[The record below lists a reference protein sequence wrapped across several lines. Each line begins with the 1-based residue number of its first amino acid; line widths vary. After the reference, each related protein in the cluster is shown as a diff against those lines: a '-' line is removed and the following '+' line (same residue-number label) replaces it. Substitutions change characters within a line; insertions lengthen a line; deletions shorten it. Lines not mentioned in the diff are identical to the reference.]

1 MSKRPGFPEQGSGFH
16 SWISCAKRPGVPG
29 QAVVFM
35 VKYTIDKRFSPFFKE
50 RGQDRL
56 AKLLGYAGIEANPN
70 VWFGSRL
77 LTVLLFGIVG
87 VLIPFS
93 LFPYLDLKD
102 LGLLADPT
110 FTVRLVVSFAFGIAF
125 SLAASLLIYMH
136 LYYLISERAQRVDA
150 ILPDFLLI
158 VSANLRSGMTPYAA
172 FQSSARPEFGP
183 LQTEIIFVSSLSMGN
198 ESFSEALKELTA
210 TIDSSILRRVVV
222 FFENGL
228 KAGGKLAYL
237 LETSAD
243 EIRETEEMKR
253 QMMVNAKT
261 YAVFVAFI
269 LILGLPLLLAI
280 STQFLT
286 VFSKVQGS
294 LGGGSTGAGGIAM
307 AGLPAPKMNINV
319 KFIDQL
325 SYVLII
331 GNSIF
336 TAILVGIISRGKVL
350 FGLKYAPPLAFAAL
364 FFFFIFKTVI
374 GGFLAALA

>member
-1 MSKRPGFPEQGSGFH
+1 
-16 SWISCAKRPGVPG
+16 
-29 QAVVFM
+29 VVRM
-35 VKYTIDKRFSPFFKE
+35 AKYTIDKRFSPFFKE
-50 RGQDRL
+50 RNTDRL
-56 AKLLGYAGIEANPN
+56 TKLLGYAGIEANPN
-70 VWFGSRL
+70 IWFGSRL

-87 VLIPFS
+87 LLIPFS
-93 LFPYLDLKD
+93 LFPYLDLKEF
-102 LGLLADPT
+102 GLLADPT
-110 FTVRLVVSFAFGIAF
+110 FTMRLLVSFAFGLGFA
-125 SLAASLLIYMH
+125 LAVALFIYMH
-136 LYYLISERAQRVDA
+136 LYYLINERAQRVDA

-172 FQSSARPEFGP
+172 FQASARPEFGP
-183 LQTEIIFVSSLSMGN
+183 LQTEIIYVSSLSMGN
-198 ESFSEALKELTA
+198 VSFSEALRELTA

-253 QMMVNAKT
+253 QMMINAKT

-269 LILGLPLLLAI
+269 LVLGLPLLLAI
-280 STQFLT
+280 STQFMT

-294 LGGGSTGAGGIAM
+294 IGGGAGSGAQM

-319 KFIDQL
+319 KFVDQL
-325 SYVLII
+325 AYILII

-336 TAILVGIISRGKVL
+336 TGILVGIISRGKIL
-350 FGLKYAPPLAFAAL
+350 FGLKYSPPLAFASI
-364 FFFFIFKTVI
+364 FFFFIFKTLI
-374 GGFLAALA
+374 GGFLSALA

>member
-1 MSKRPGFPEQGSGFH
+1 
-16 SWISCAKRPGVPG
+16 
-29 QAVVFM
+29 M
-35 VKYTIDKRFSPFFKE
+35 VKYTIDRRFSTFVKE
-50 RGQDRL
+50 RNTDRL
-56 AKLLGYAGIEANPN
+56 AKLLGYAGIETNPN
-70 VWFGSRL
+70 IWFGSRL

-102 LGLLADPT
+102 FGLLADPT
-110 FTVRLVVSFAFGIAF
+110 FTTRLIVSFAFGLAF
-125 SLAASLLIYMH
+125 ALAVALLMYMH
-136 LYYLISERAQRVDA
+136 LYYLINERASRVDA

-183 LQTEIIFVSSLSMGN
+183 LQSEIIYVSSLSMGN
-198 ESFSEALKELTA
+198 ESFSDALQELTT
-210 TIDSSILRRVVV
+210 TIDSAILRRVVV

-253 QMMVNAKT
+253 QMMINAKT

-269 LILGLPLLLAI
+269 LVLGLPLLLAI
-280 STQFLT
+280 STQFMT
-286 VFSKVQGS
+286 VFAKVQGS
-294 LGGGSTGAGGIAM
+294 LGAGSAAVTTQVGS
-307 AGLPAPKMNINV
+307 LPTPKMNIDV

-325 SYVLII
+325 AFILII

-336 TAILVGIISRGKVL
+336 TSILVGIISRGKIL
-350 FGLKYAPPLAFAAL
+350 FGLKYSPPLAFASL
-364 FFFFIFKTVI
+364 FFYFIFKTLI
-374 GGFLAALA
+374 GGFLSALA

>member
-1 MSKRPGFPEQGSGFH
+1 
-16 SWISCAKRPGVPG
+16 
-29 QAVVFM
+29 M
-35 VKYTIDKRFSPFFKE
+35 VKYTIEKRFSPFFKE

-56 AKLLGYAGIEANPN
+56 AKLLGYAGIDTSPN
-70 VWFGSRL
+70 IWFGSRI
-77 LTVLLFGIVG
+77 LTILLFGIVG

-102 LGLLADPT
+102 FGMLADPT
-110 FTVRLVVSFAFGIAF
+110 FTTRLLVSFAFGIAF
-125 SLAASLLIYMH
+125 SLTAALLLYMH
-136 LYYLISERAQRVDA
+136 LYYLINERAQRVDV

-183 LQTEIIFVSSLSMGN
+183 LQTEIVYVSSISMGN
-198 ESFSEALKELTA
+198 ESFSEALKELTT

-228 KAGGKLAYL
+228 KSGGKLAYM
-237 LETSAD
+237 LETSAE

-253 QMMVNAKT
+253 QMMINAKT

-280 STQFLT
+280 STQFMT

-294 LGGGSTGAGGIAM
+294 IGVGASV
-307 AGLPAPKMNINV
+307 AGLPAPKMNIDV

-336 TAILVGIISRGKVL
+336 TAILVGIISRGKIL

-364 FFFFIFKTVI
+364 FFFFICKTLI
-374 GGFLAALA
+374 GGFLSALS

>member
-1 MSKRPGFPEQGSGFH
+1 
-16 SWISCAKRPGVPG
+16 
-29 QAVVFM
+29 M
-35 VKYTIDKRFSPFFKE
+35 VKYTIEKRFSPFFRE

-56 AKLLGYAGIEANPN
+56 GKLLGYAGIEANSN

-93 LFPYLDLKD
+93 LFPYLDLKEF
-102 LGLLADPT
+102 GLLGDPSLA
-110 FTVRLVVSFAFGIAF
+110 VRLAVSFAFGLAF

-136 LYYLISERAQRVDA
+136 LYYLINERSQRVDA
-150 ILPDFLLI
+150 ILPDFLLM

-183 LQTEIIFVSSLSMGN
+183 LQTEIIYVSSISMGN

-237 LETSAD
+237 LETSAE

-253 QMMVNAKT
+253 QMMINAKT

-269 LILGLPLLLAI
+269 LVLGLPLLLAI

-294 LGGGSTGAGGIAM
+294 LGGSAATGI
-307 AGLPAPKMNINV
+307 AGLPAPKLNINV

-364 FFFFIFKTVI
+364 FFFFIFKTLI
-374 GGFLAALA
+374 GGFLSALA

>member
-1 MSKRPGFPEQGSGFH
+1 M
-16 SWISCAKRPGVPG
+16 A
-29 QAVVFM
+29 
-35 VKYTIDKRFSPFFKE
+35 KYTIDKRFSPFFKE
-50 RGQDRL
+50 RGRDRL
-56 AKLLGYAGIEANPN
+56 GRLLGFAGIEANPN
-70 VWFGSRL
+70 VWLGSRL

-93 LFPYLDLKD
+93 IFPYLNLQDF
-102 LGLLADPT
+102 GLLADPT
-110 FTVRLVVSFAFGIAF
+110 FGVRMLVSVAFGLAF
-125 SLAASLLIYMH
+125 SLAVSLLIYMH
-136 LYYLISERAQRVDA
+136 LYYLINERASRVDA

-158 VSANLRSGMTPYAA
+158 VSANLRSGMTPDAA
-172 FQSSARPEFGP
+172 FQASARPEFGP
-183 LQTEIIFVSSLSMGN
+183 LQTEIIYVSSLSMGN
-198 ESFSEALKELTA
+198 MSFSEALKELTA
-210 TIDSSILRRVVV
+210 TIDSAILRRVVV

-237 LETSAD
+237 LETSAE

-294 LGGGSTGAGGIAM
+294 LGGGQASGVAL
-307 AGLPAPKMNINV
+307 AGLPAPKMNIDV

-325 SYVLII
+325 AYVLII

-336 TAILVGIISRGKVL
+336 TAVLVGIISRGKIL
-350 FGLKYAPPLAFAAL
+350 FGLKYAPPLAIASL
-364 FFFFIFKTVI
+364 FFFFIFKTLI
-374 GGFLAALA
+374 GGFLSALS

>member
-1 MSKRPGFPEQGSGFH
+1 
-16 SWISCAKRPGVPG
+16 
-29 QAVVFM
+29 M
-35 VKYTIDKRFSPFFKE
+35 VKYTIEKRFSPFIKE
-50 RGQDRL
+50 RNTDRL
-56 AKLLGYAGIEANPN
+56 TKLLGFAGIETNPN
-70 VWFGSRL
+70 IWFGSRL

-87 VLIPFS
+87 LLIPMS
-93 LFPYLDLKD
+93 IFPYLDLKD
-102 LGLLADPT
+102 FGLLADPS
-110 FTVRLVVSFAFGIAF
+110 FTVRLMVSFAFGIAF
-125 SLAASLLIYMH
+125 ALAVALLIYMH
-136 LYYLISERAQRVDA
+136 LYYLINERAQRVDA
-150 ILPDFLLI
+150 ILPDFLLM

-183 LQTEIIFVSSLSMGN
+183 LQAEIIYVSSLSMGN

-210 TIDSSILRRVVV
+210 TIDSAILRRVVI

-253 QMMVNAKT
+253 QMMINAKT

-269 LILGLPLLLAI
+269 LVLGLPLLLAI

-294 LGGGSTGAGGIAM
+294 LGGGGGGMTTQVGSI
-307 AGLPAPKMNINV
+307 PTPKMNINV

-325 SYVLII
+325 AFVIII

-336 TAILVGIISRGKVL
+336 TSILVGIISRGKIL
-350 FGLKYAPPLAFAAL
+350 FGLKYSPPLAFASL
-364 FFFFIFKTVI
+364 FFFFIFKTLI
-374 GGFLAALA
+374 GGFLSALA

>member
-1 MSKRPGFPEQGSGFH
+1 
-16 SWISCAKRPGVPG
+16 
-29 QAVVFM
+29 M

-50 RGQDRL
+50 RGKDRL
-56 AKLLGYAGIEANPN
+56 GKLLGYAGIESNPN

-77 LTVLLFGIVG
+77 LTVLLFGMVG

-102 LGLLADPT
+102 FGLLADT
-110 FTVRLVVSFAFGIAF
+110 SFTMRLFVSFAFGLAF

-136 LYYLISERAQRVDA
+136 LYYLINERAQRVDA
-150 ILPDFLLI
+150 ILPDFLLM

-183 LQTEIIFVSSLSMGN
+183 LQTEIIYVSSISMGN

-210 TIDSSILRRVVV
+210 TIDSTILRRVVV

-237 LETSAD
+237 LETSAE

-253 QMMVNAKT
+253 QMMINAKT

-269 LILGLPLLLAI
+269 LVLGLPLLLAI
-280 STQFLT
+280 STQFIT

-294 LGGGSTGAGGIAM
+294 LGGGSAGAGASM
-307 AGLPAPKMNINV
+307 AGLPAPKMNIDV

-325 SYVLII
+325 SYILII

-374 GGFLAALA
+374 GGFLSALA

>member
-1 MSKRPGFPEQGSGFH
+1 
-16 SWISCAKRPGVPG
+16 
-29 QAVVFM
+29 M
-35 VKYTIDKRFSPFFKE
+35 VKYMIDKRFSSFLKE
-50 RGQDRL
+50 RGHGRL

-77 LTVLLFGIVG
+77 LTVILFGIVG
-87 VLIPFS
+87 MLIPLA
-93 LFPYLDLKD
+93 LFPYLDLKEF
-102 LGLLADPT
+102 GLLADSS
-110 FTVRLVVSFAFGIAF
+110 FTMRMLVSLAFGFIFSFAV
-125 SLAASLLIYMH
+125 SLLTYMH
-136 LYYLISERAQRVDA
+136 LYYLINERAQRVDA

-158 VSANLRSGMTPYAA
+158 ISANLRSGMTPYAA

-183 LQTEIIFVSSLSMGN
+183 LQTEIIYVSSLSMGN
-198 ESFSEALKELTA
+198 ESFSDALNELTA

-294 LGGGSTGAGGIAM
+294 LSGGSAVTTQVGN
-307 AGLPAPKMNINV
+307 LPTPKMNIDV

-374 GGFLAALA
+374 GGFLSALA

>member
-1 MSKRPGFPEQGSGFH
+1 
-16 SWISCAKRPGVPG
+16 
-29 QAVVFM
+29 M
-35 VKYTIDKRFSPFFKE
+35 VKYTIEKRFSPFFKE
-50 RGQDRL
+50 RGKDKL
-56 AKLLGYAGIEANPN
+56 GKLLGFAGIDANPN

-93 LFPYLDLKD
+93 LFPYFDLKD
-102 LGLLADPT
+102 FGLLADT
-110 FTVRLVVSFAFGIAF
+110 SFTMRLIVSFAFGLAF

-136 LYYLISERAQRVDA
+136 LYYLINERAQRVDA
-150 ILPDFLLI
+150 ILPDFLLM

-183 LQTEIIFVSSLSMGN
+183 LQTEIIYVSSLSMGN

-210 TIDSSILRRVVV
+210 TIDSGILRRVVV

-237 LETSAD
+237 LETSAE

-253 QMMVNAKT
+253 QMMINAKT

-269 LILGLPLLLAI
+269 LVLGLPLLLAI

-294 LGGGSTGAGGIAM
+294 LGGGGGGGVQM

-364 FFFFIFKTVI
+364 FFFFIFKTLI
-374 GGFLAALA
+374 GGFLSALA

>member
-1 MSKRPGFPEQGSGFH
+1 
-16 SWISCAKRPGVPG
+16 
-29 QAVVFM
+29 M
-35 VKYTIDKRFSPFFKE
+35 VKYTIEKRFSSFLKE
-50 RGQDRL
+50 RRHDWLG
-56 AKLLGYAGIEANPN
+56 KLLGYAGIDTNPN

-87 VLIPFS
+87 MLIPFS
-93 LFPYLDLKD
+93 IFPYLNLADF
-102 LGLLADPT
+102 GLLADPSFIT
-110 FTVRLVVSFAFGIAF
+110 RLLVSFAFGLAF
-125 SLAASLLIYMH
+125 SFSVALLIYMH
-136 LYYLISERAQRVDA
+136 LYYLINERAQRVDA

-158 VSANLRSGMTPYAA
+158 ISANLRSGMTPYAA

-183 LQTEIIFVSSLSMGN
+183 LQTEIIYVSSLSMGN
-198 ESFSEALKELTA
+198 ESFSESLKEITA

-294 LGGGSTGAGGIAM
+294 LSGGSSM
-307 AGLPAPKMNINV
+307 ATQIGSLPTPKMNIDV

-325 SYVLII
+325 SYILII

-374 GGFLAALA
+374 GGFLSALA

>member
-1 MSKRPGFPEQGSGFH
+1 
-16 SWISCAKRPGVPG
+16 
-29 QAVVFM
+29 M
-35 VKYTIDKRFSPFFKE
+35 VKYTIDRRFSKFVKE
-50 RGQDRL
+50 RNTDRL
-56 AKLLGYAGIEANPN
+56 AKLLGYAGIETNPN
-70 VWFGSRL
+70 IWFGSRL

-102 LGLLADPT
+102 FGLLADPSFGT
-110 FTVRLVVSFAFGIAF
+110 RLIVSFAFGIAF
-125 SLAASLLIYMH
+125 SLAVALLSYMH
-136 LYYLISERAQRVDA
+136 LYYLINERASRVDA

-183 LQTEIIFVSSLSMGN
+183 LQAEIIYVSSLSMGN
-198 ESFSEALKELTA
+198 ESFSSALQELTN
-210 TIDSSILRRVVV
+210 TIDSAILRRVVV

-253 QMMVNAKT
+253 QMMINAKT

-269 LILGLPLLLAI
+269 LVLGLPLLLAI
-280 STQFLT
+280 STQFMT

-294 LGGGSTGAGGIAM
+294 LGGGAATSVTSQIGSI
-307 AGLPAPKMNINV
+307 PQPKMNIDV

-325 SYVLII
+325 AFILII

-336 TAILVGIISRGKVL
+336 TSILVGIISRGKIL
-350 FGLKYAPPLAFAAL
+350 FGLKYSPPLAFASL
-364 FFFFIFKTVI
+364 FFYFIFKTLI
-374 GGFLAALA
+374 GGFLSALA

>member
-1 MSKRPGFPEQGSGFH
+1 
-16 SWISCAKRPGVPG
+16 
-29 QAVVFM
+29 M
-35 VKYTIDKRFSPFFKE
+35 VKYTIEKRFSPFFRE

-56 AKLLGYAGIEANPN
+56 AKLLGFAGIEANPN

-93 LFPYLDLKD
+93 LFPYLDLKEF
-102 LGLLADPT
+102 GMLADPSLT
-110 FTVRLVVSFAFGIAF
+110 MRVLVSFAFGLAF
-125 SLAASLLIYMH
+125 SLAAALLIYMH
-136 LYYLISERAQRVDA
+136 LYYLINERAQRVDA
-150 ILPDFLLI
+150 ILPDFLLM

-183 LQTEIIFVSSLSMGN
+183 LQTEIIYVSSLSMGN

-210 TIDSSILRRVVV
+210 TIDSAILRRVVV

-237 LETSAD
+237 LETSAE

-253 QMMVNAKT
+253 QMMINAKT

-269 LILGLPLLLAI
+269 LVLGLPLLLAI

-294 LGGGSTGAGGIAM
+294 LGGGAGSGGGMSM

-336 TAILVGIISRGKVL
+336 TAVLVGIISRGKVL

-364 FFFFIFKTVI
+364 FFFFIFKTLI
-374 GGFLAALA
+374 GGFLSALS

>member
-1 MSKRPGFPEQGSGFH
+1 
-16 SWISCAKRPGVPG
+16 
-29 QAVVFM
+29 M
-35 VKYTIDKRFSPFFKE
+35 VKYTIDRRFSPFFRE
-50 RGQDRL
+50 RGKDKL
-56 AKLLGYAGIEANPN
+56 GKLLGYAGIDTNPN
-70 VWFGSRL
+70 IWFGSRL
-77 LTVLLFGIVG
+77 LAVLLFGIVG

-102 LGLLADPT
+102 FGLLADT
-110 FTVRLVVSFAFGIAF
+110 AFTTRLLVSFAFGLAF
-125 SLAASLLIYMH
+125 SLATALLFYMH
-136 LYYLISERAQRVDA
+136 LYYLINERAQRVDA

-158 VSANLRSGMTPYAA
+158 VSANLRSGMTPQAA

-183 LQTEIIFVSSLSMGN
+183 LQTEIIYVSSISMGN
-198 ESFSEALKELTA
+198 ESFSEALKELTT
-210 TIDSSILRRVVV
+210 TIDSAILRRVVI

-253 QMMVNAKT
+253 QMMINAKT

-280 STQFLT
+280 STQFMT

-294 LGGGSTGAGGIAM
+294 IGNTGSTASIGGISS
-307 AGLPAPKMNINV
+307 PKMNIDV
-319 KFIDQL
+319 KFINQL

-364 FFFFIFKTVI
+364 FFFLIFKTLI
-374 GGFLAALA
+374 GGFLSALA

>member
-1 MSKRPGFPEQGSGFH
+1 
-16 SWISCAKRPGVPG
+16 
-29 QAVVFM
+29 M
-35 VKYTIDKRFSPFFKE
+35 VKYTIDRRFFPLVKD
-50 RGQDRL
+50 RNNDRL
-56 AKLLGYAGIEANPN
+56 AKLLGYAGIETNPN
-70 VWFGSRL
+70 IWFGSRL

-93 LFPYLDLKD
+93 LFPYLNLQDF
-102 LGLLADPT
+102 GLLGDAS
-110 FTVRLVVSFAFGIAF
+110 FTIRLVVSIAFGLFFA
-125 SLAASLLIYMH
+125 LAASLLIYMH
-136 LYYLISERAQRVDA
+136 LYYLINERAQRVDA
-150 ILPDFLLI
+150 ILPDFLLM
-158 VSANLRSGMTPYAA
+158 VSANLRSGMTPYDA

-183 LQTEIIFVSSLSMGN
+183 LQTEIIYVSSLSMGN

-210 TIDSSILRRVVV
+210 TFDSTILRRVVV

-237 LETSAD
+237 LETSAE

-253 QMMVNAKT
+253 QMMINAKT

-269 LILGLPLLLAI
+269 LVLGLPLLLAI

-294 LGGGSTGAGGIAM
+294 LGGGATATAGGISM
-307 AGLPAPKMNINV
+307 AGLPAPKMNIDV

-374 GGFLAALA
+374 GGFLSALG